1 MPQSCDGAAARDDF
15 DICDFTDDLKHRIN
29 RGGTRV
35 EQPAFASRRTTLLD
49 VALKPLVVVD
59 RAGQEPEGDLIDR
72 TAGPLSQPNQL
83 GSEFWRNLQ
92 VHEVGVMRVSFRARP
107 RPQACVLKRAVPAG
121 QLRETDY
128 QRRPHRLAGRTSRR
142 VSFKNLGRRPN
153 QKHLSSTLRSRHYA
167 QHDVTTYERWTAQ
180 EFVRVTSSGRVI
192 PRGEWLKTDI
202 IENQDKRVPSVD
214 DDVKV
219 RIFDDVAVI
228 TGWNITPR
236 ADGAVAPPERMAG
249 EPDFHQLEPDI
260 PLAEAAGWPQASG
273 VRPLFRRQALSA
285 RAAGRSAGV
294 GTRRALAGSVTT
306 VTVSPVR
313 RRRAHRVRRRHGSR
327 SRRRTGQTIGRI

>member
-1 MPQSCDGAAARDDF
+1 M
-15 DICDFTDDLKHRIN
+15 
-29 RGGTRV
+29 
-35 EQPAFASRRTTLLD
+35 
-49 VALKPLVVVD
+49 
-59 RAGQEPEGDLIDR
+59 
-72 TAGPLSQPNQL
+72 
-83 GSEFWRNLQ
+83 
-92 VHEVGVMRVSFRARP
+92 
-107 RPQACVLKRAVPAG
+107 PAG

-249 EPDFHQLEPDI
+249 EPDFRTI
-260 PLAEAAGWPQASG
+260 GAARPLTAPRTRPNKPTRGGDCGPEYGPTG
-273 VRPLFRRQALSA
+273 VRPYSCAI
-285 RAAGRSAGV
+285 AGI
-294 GTRRALAGSVTT
+294 
-306 VTVSPVR
+306 
-313 RRRAHRVRRRHGSR
+313 
-327 SRRRTGQTIGRI
+327 TG